1 MTTLDQFNRLDSA
14 AATELILRCCASACW
29 ARRMVEARPYR
40 SLGQLTEAA
49 DEHWRAMRRRDFI
62 EAFQG
67 HPKIGRPDSGGA
79 HGGAGDRTAGDMAA
93 GDMAAEEQSGVAGAS
108 AEVIESLAR
117 HNHDYEEKFG
127 FIFIV
132 CATGKSAAQMLE
144 LIRERIGNDRAGEIA
159 NAAEEQRK
167 ITQIRIRKMFALSE

>member
-1 MTTLDQFNRLDSA
+1 MSTGGRCAGAILSRHSRVIRKSA
-14 AATELILRCCASACW
+14 GRIRAVPTAVLVTGRRATW
-29 ARRMVEARPYR
+29 
-40 SLGQLTEAA
+40 T
-49 DEHWRAMRRRDFI
+49 
-62 EAFQG
+62 
-67 HPKIGRPDSGGA
+67 
-79 HGGAGDRTAGDMAA
+79 A

-132 CATGKSAAQMLE
+132 CATGKSAAQMLQ